1 MITRRST
8 LLLLCAVALAACDK
22 NGVQDI
28 TEAPQGGA
36 AIKFYNLAVGAPS
49 VNFYA
54 GDKKMTAISSG
65 TGVESTSGT
74 AYGSAAAG
82 DHYTDLAP
90 GQYTLSARITA
101 ETDHG
106 LAIASVPVTI
116 DAGQHYSFYLS
127 GFYDPTTK
135 TVDAFVVSDPIPENF
150 DYDHAYIRFVNAISN
165 STPMTLYARSQDTG
179 AEVAIGGDVAYKS
192 AGAFTAIPP
201 GVYTLSTRTAGS
213 STDAITRSATA
224 FGAGGVYTISARGD
238 MTVTSSSA
246 PTRPILDSFR
256 NR

>member
-36 AIKFYNLAVGAPS
+36 AIKFFNLGVGAPS
-49 VNFYA
+49 VNFYV
-54 GDKKMTAISSG
+54 GDKKMTAVSSG
-65 TGVESTSGT
+65 TGAESPNGT

-82 DHYTDLAP
+82 DHYTDIAP
-90 GQYTLSARITA
+90 GQYTVTGRITA
-101 ETDHG
+101 ATDHG
-106 LAIASVPVTI
+106 AAIASVPVTI
-116 DAGQHYSFYLS
+116 DAGKHYSFYLS
-127 GFYDPTTK
+127 GLYDPNTK
-135 TVDAFVVSDPIPENF
+135 TVDAFIVEDPIPEDF
-150 DYDHAYIRFVNAISN
+150 DYSHAYIRFVNAISN
-165 STPMTLYARSQDTG
+165 STPMTLYARNQDTG
-179 AEVAIGGDVAYKS
+179 TEAAIGGDVVYKA
-192 AGAFTAIPP
+192 AGAFTPVPP

-213 STDAITRSATA
+213 STDAITRGATA
-224 FGAGGVYTISARGD
+224 FGPGGVYTISARGD

-246 PTRPILDSFR
+246 PTRPILDNFR